1 MSVQVTVMGN
11 LTRDPEIRF
20 TSSGLAVANFSVAVN
35 ERVRE
40 GDTYVDGPVSY
51 YEVEAWRQLAENAT
65 EALRKGDRVIVVGK
79 MKIDK
84 YETKEGEQRQ
94 KVVITA
100 DDLGKSQ
107 KFGAARAKAA
117 ASVGVSDDIPPF

>member
-40 GDTYVDGPVSY
+40 GDTYVDGPASY

-84 YETKEGEQRQ
+84 YETKDGEPRQ

-100 DDLGKSQ
+100 DDLGKSH